1 MASKSLEERLKEIEE
16 KEAQLK
22 ARKKALKARASQEER
37 KARTKRRIN
46 AGGAVEA
53 TMKELTGESDYPAEG
68 ERLKNILS
76 LIRRGYEETDRTA
89 DYPAPDPDR
98 DRRAEIGKICEEIL
112 GRSFSDED
120 MKKFQ
125 NYMTFQND
133 RGYYPRQMNRQ

>member
-22 ARKKALKARASQEER
+22 ARKKAL
-37 KARTKRRIN
+37 
-46 AGGAVEA
+46 
-53 TMKELTGESDYPAEG
+53 KELTGESDYPAEG